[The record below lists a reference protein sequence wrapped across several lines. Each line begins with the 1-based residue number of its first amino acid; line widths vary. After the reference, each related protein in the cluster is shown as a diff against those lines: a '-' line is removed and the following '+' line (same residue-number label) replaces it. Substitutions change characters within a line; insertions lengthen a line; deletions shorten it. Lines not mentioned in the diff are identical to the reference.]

1 MPVRLSLVFYV
12 FLVRMAVGT
21 LIALVPLWSIRAAER
36 HVRFQTLL
44 TLCLAGAAAA
54 LYLPALGEVRGDFP
68 RGAAAYA
75 SLAGGMP
82 GLLVVLGALCLAAN
96 LLFGTFRRRAGR
108 IAIAAGIAVG
118 LGAVLGTA
126 RISATGGGTGAL
138 AALTAGGLLGGALMA
153 SVNDAMIL
161 GHFFLMI
168 PGLPVDALR
177 RAGRFTAAIVVARAA
192 GVALVLWLW
201 GGAFDLLFGRELIWT
216 SWRIAFGLI
225 GPLVL
230 LLMVRDTVKL
240 KNTQAATG
248 LLYVAVGFALMGE
261 LAAVYL
267 ELQTGIPV

>member
-1 MPVRLSLVFYV
+1 MRLSLVFYV

-21 LIALVPLWSIRAAER
+21 LISLVPLWAIRAAER
-36 HVRFQTLL
+36 HVRFQALL

-54 LYLPALGEVRGDFP
+54 LYLPALGDAQAAFP
-68 RGAAAYA
+68 RGGAAYL
-75 SLAGGMP
+75 SLEGGMP
-82 GLLVVLGALCLAAN
+82 GLLVLLGALCLAAN

-108 IAIAAGIAVG
+108 FAIAAAIVVG
-118 LGAVLGTA
+118 LGAVVGTA
-126 RISATGGGTGAL
+126 RLSQAGGGPGAL
-138 AALTAGGLLGGALMA
+138 AALAVGGLLGGTLMA

-168 PGLPVDALR
+168 RGLPVDALR
-177 RAGRFTAAIVVARAA
+177 RAGRFTAAVVVLRTV
-192 GVALVLWLW
+192 GLALVLWLW
-201 GGAFDLLFGRELIWT
+201 DGAFDLLFGRELIWT